1 MLTDGSAVSIGLVVV
16 LGGAVAAFWFRVTGM
31 VDQERQWR
39 EDGDRQNREDMEK
52 FADESRADRRKIS
65 GDDQNRYAIV
75 YRELGD
81 FRTKVAETYVSKQAL
96 NETEERLA
104 ASLEKVSARL
114 ELIVTRLEQMV
125 VAMARAGMGPPAS

>member
-16 LGGAVAAFWFRVTGM
+16 LGGAVAAFWFSVTGM